1 MQTVITTESRETES
15 AAESLTLDH
24 HTNNFSAPRSSNV
37 GARPKR
43 NQSLDVL
50 RCVAI
55 LLVLGRHLDYYRL
68 WSKIGWIGVDL
79 FFVLS
84 GFLVSG
90 LLFHEFKEHGSINFR
105 RFILRRGLKIWPAF
119 YTYILITAALVAF
132 IQHYRAGAFPWRQF
146 ITTSLFLRN
155 YFPNDSRF
163 FDHIWSLAVEEHF
176 YLILPLVLFILL
188 VSRNHSKKLFATI
201 PFIFVITSAVCLA
214 LRVFTQPLGTYY
226 WTTHTRIDS
235 LFAGVTVGYFYHF
248 KPQWFQKM
256 TGHYALG
263 IAFVCCMPAALLEAD
278 SRSMQTI
285 GLTFLYI
292 GFSFLLAWSVVR
304 TPKTRLGV
312 WMGRAAAGVGFYS
325 YSIYLWHRLIA
336 FVLSARPSFAAFWTY
351 IALAIG
357 IGILM
362 SKVVEMPALRLREK
376 WKLTA

>member
-1 MQTVITTESRETES
+1 MQTVTPTESSEAES
-15 AAESLTLDH
+15 AGAPLAVERRTS
-24 HTNNFSAPRSSNV
+24 NFSPLQSAIGEP
-37 GARPKR
+37 RPKR

-55 LLVLGRHLDYYRL
+55 LLVLGRHLDYYPL
-68 WSKIGWIGVDL
+68 WSRIGWIGVDL

-90 LLFHEFKEHGSINFR
+90 LLFHEFKEHGKINFR

-248 KPQWFQKM
+248 KPRWFQKM
-256 TGHYALG
+256 TGYYALG
-263 IAFVCCMPAALLEAD
+263 IAFVCCIPAALLEAD

-292 GFSFLLAWSVVR
+292 GFSFLLAWAVVR
-304 TPKTRLGV
+304 TPKTRLGA
-312 WMGRAAAGVGFYS
+312 WMSRAAAAVGFYS
-325 YSIYLWHRLIA
+325 YSIYLWHRLVA
-336 FVLSARPSFAAFWTY
+336 FVLSARPSFTAFWTY

-357 IGILM
+357 IGIVM
-362 SKVVEMPALRLREK
+362 SKLVEMPALRLREK
-376 WKLTA
+376 WKPTA

>member
-1 MQTVITTESRETES
+1 MQTVTTTESREPES
-15 AAESLTLDH
+15 AAGSLTLDH
-24 HTNNFSAPRSSNV
+24 RTTNFSASQSANG

-55 LLVLGRHLDYYRL
+55 LVLGRHLDYYPL

-84 GFLVSG
+84 GFLVPG
-90 LLFHEFKEHGSINFR
+90 LLFHEFKEHGRINFR

-119 YTYILITAALVAF
+119 YTYILITAVLVAF
-132 IQHYRAGAFPWRQF
+132 IQYHRAGAFPWRQF
-146 ITTSLFLRN
+146 VTTSLFLRN
-155 YFPNDSRF
+155 YFPSDSRF

-201 PFIFVITSAVCLA
+201 PFIFIVTSTVCLA

-235 LFAGVTVGYFYHF
+235 LFAGVTVGYCYHF
-248 KPQWFQKM
+248 KPRWFQKM

-263 IAFVCCMPAALLEAD
+263 VA
-278 SRSMQTI
+278 
-285 GLTFLYI
+285 
-292 GFSFLLAWSVVR
+292 
-304 TPKTRLGV
+304 
-312 WMGRAAAGVGFYS
+312 
-325 YSIYLWHRLIA
+325 
-336 FVLSARPSFAAFWTY
+336 PSFAAFWTY

-357 IGILM
+357 IWILM
-362 SKVVEMPALRLREK
+362 SKLVEMPALRLREK